1 MHGIYVSFISEEKS
15 WCNFNVPPQL
25 SGKIKSIIRSN
36 ICMVMF
42 LKHLLVLVLVV
53 NWQVRQP
60 LPDCPPRRRQHAD
73 VRGWGARYEVSRH
86 LKELIVSASAVSGGN
101 ELHSGMV
108 RTMVDLHNGECWS
121 LPYSLCSF
129 LLCEVL
135 VTRAGDLRSNSSGD
149 ILKCPFR
156 SL

>member
-1 MHGIYVSFISEEKS
+1 MILQNHVLSFQCNNFFKMANLKAISS
-15 WCNFNVPPQL
+15 
-25 SGKIKSIIRSN
+25 S
-36 ICMVMF
+36 
-42 LKHLLVLVLVV
+42 
-53 NWQVRQP
+53 
-60 LPDCPPRRRQHAD
+60 AT
-73 VRGWGARYEVSRH
+73 
-86 LKELIVSASAVSGGN
+86 LIVSASAVSGGN
-101 ELHSGMV
+101 EFHSGMV

-121 LPYSLCSF
+121 LPDSLCSF